1 MNNYS
6 FGFPG
11 GSTVKT
17 LPGNVG
23 DMGSVCGLG
32 QEELLEEKMATHSSI
47 VAWENPWKEKPNG
60 LQSMRWQRVRHDLAT
75 NNNNH
80 S

>member
-17 LPGNVG
+17 LPANVG
-23 DMGSVCGLG
+23 DMGSVRGLG
-32 QEELLEEKMATHSSI
+32 QEELLEEKMATHCSI
-47 VAWENPWKEKPNG
+47 VAWEIPWKEKPNG
-60 LQSMRWQRVRHDLAT
+60 L
-75 NNNNH
+75 
-80 S
+80 